1 MRSILVLALLVVVA
15 SAASAPAESSAL
27 PFVAN
32 DYSGALARAKSQKRP
47 LFVEF
52 WAPWCHTCRSMRA
65 FVFTDETLTN
75 RAGQFVW
82 LEIDTDLPASEAVVS
97 RFPVDAWPTFRV
109 LDPETERVI
118 LERVGSLTVAQVH
131 AFLDEAQVAFAGK
144 TGASPADKTLA
155 EADRLAGQ
163 RKYAEAA
170 LAYRTA
176 LDASPPSWPPLV
188 RAMEA
193 ELWAHQAAQTP
204 DRCALRAVEHLRR
217 LATES
222 IAARLSVAGTGLQ
235 CALDSPP
242 QTPLRSGWIASLE
255 PMVTDLLSRPGIDL
269 AADDISGFYMALA
282 TARQQAS
289 DETGRRSVL
298 MRWVAFLE
306 ATAESA
312 RTAEQRAVFDS
323 HRMSAYLEIGEPDR
337 ARIML
342 EASERNLPKDYNPP
356 ARLAVIFQ
364 ALGRWND
371 ALAAS
376 DRALGLV
383 EGPRRLRILRVKAE
397 VQESNGDV
405 AGALTTLELAVT
417 FARTLENGEKR
428 ALPLVEKIEALRR
441 AKAPVRD

>member
-1 MRSILVLALLVVVA
+1 M
-15 SAASAPAESSAL
+15 
-27 PFVAN
+27 
-32 DYSGALARAKSQKRP
+32 
-47 LFVEF
+47 
-52 WAPWCHTCRSMRA
+52 
-65 FVFTDETLTN
+65 
-75 RAGQFVW
+75 
-82 LEIDTDLPASEAVVS
+82 
-97 RFPVDAWPTFRV
+97 DAWPSFRV
-109 LDPETERVI
+109 VDPETERVI

-144 TGASPADKTLA
+144 SGASPADKALA

-176 LDASPPSWPPLV
+176 LDASPPAWPPLV

-204 DRCALRAVEHLRR
+204 DRCALRAEEHLRR

-235 CALDSPP
+235 CALDSPSL
-242 QTPLRSGWIASLE
+242 TPLRSGWIASLE
-255 PMVTDLLSRPGIDL
+255 PMVADLLSRPGIDL

-282 TARQQAS
+282 TARQQAG
-289 DETGRRSVL
+289 DETGRRTVL

-306 ATAESA
+306 ANAESA

-323 HRMSAYLEIGEPDR
+323 HRMTAYLEIGEADR
-337 ARIML
+337 ARVML
-342 EASERNLPKDYNPP
+342 EDSERHLPKDYNPP
-356 ARLAVIFQ
+356 ARLAVVYQ

-397 VQESNGDV
+397 VQESKGDV
-405 AGALTTLELAVT
+405 AGALTTLEQAVT
-417 FARTLENGEKR
+417 FARTLENGEER
-428 ALPLVEKIEALRR
+428 AMPLMKKLEALRQAR
-441 AKAPVRD
+441 ATVRD